1 LFSPAINKALEN
13 PDVQRQL
20 AMAEIPGKP
29 MPLNDLAS
37 LLMTANYEK
46 LTTVVKASG
55 TTAP

>member
-1 LFSPAINKALEN
+1 LFSLAINKALEN

-37 LLMTANYEK
+37 LMTANYEK

-55 TTAP
+55 MTAP

>member
-13 PDVQRQL
+13 PDVQRQP

-37 LLMTANYEK
+37 LMTANYEK